1 MILRGAAVINP
12 DRVTPVISSVL
23 YNNGGV
29 PEWSKGT
36 DCKSVGDAFGGSNPP
51 PTTILGNKLYVGDF
65 RINIYRGRY
74 LNYITSCIRL
84 ATLFREILAIPAAS
98 MRLFKLK
105 ESVFGLSGSSSVG
118 RASAFQAGCR
128 EFESRLPLHCTVQ
141 CPDF

>member
-51 PTTILGNKLYVGDF
+51 PTTILDNKLYVEDF
-65 RINIYRGRY
+65 RIKLYRDRFFE
-74 LNYITSCIRL
+74 LHDFLHWFCIT
-84 ATLFREILAIPAAS
+84 FRGDIIDILAGL
-98 MRLFKLK
+98 MRLLK
-105 ESVFGLSGSSSVG
+105 KEYGFGLSGSSSVG

-128 EFESRLPLHCTVQ
+128 EFESRLPLHKPVQ